1 MNKDLENEK
10 RLAAVEAV
18 RSVEDGMI
26 IGLGTGS
33 TANIAIREI
42 GKLVAEGFR
51 VTGVATS
58 NATEELALSLEIPL
72 KQLDDVDS
80 IDLTIDGTD
89 EFDAD
94 LNLIKGG
101 GGALFREKMVARLSK
116 REIIMADSTK
126 RVEKLGAF
134 RVPVEVV
141 PIALVFAQK
150 QIEKFGG
157 KAELRLKNGETF
169 VTDTGNRILDADFG
183 LIEDVRKIS
192 AALDSIEGVVCHG
205 LFIDLADVVIMA
217 SGSKTET
224 FEKPRV

>member
-205 LFIDLADVVIMA
+205 LFIDLADAVIMA